1 MDVML
6 LLILL
11 DIDGTLLNSKH
22 SIEKRTI
29 EDIACYSN
37 KNRIILTSARKPSS
51 IRNIAKILKLQE
63 NIIICYNGAL
73 VMDGDSKIF
82 ERSLPIDT
90 VLYICKIAKKH
101 SLSVNIYSNDLWF
114 TETMDDFVLHEATI
128 LCESPILLESSIE
141 KLTVHKILLMGSEN
155 NLQSIKEE
163 LSKINNLK
171 LCNSKLQYLEITCS
185 YASKKRAFEFL
196 LQYLSFDSKNTLA
209 IGDGFNDLELLE
221 CVQIGIAMDNAPDA
235 VKKIADYITASNNE
249 NGVGNALRKYVS
261 NSSSFQ

>member
-1 MDVML
+1 ML

-114 TETMDDFVLHEATI
+114 TETMDDFV
-128 LCESPILLESSIE
+128 LLESSIE